1 MECTKNLSRRGLTF
15 FLFNYFAGLVLLFR
29 PFFLLV
35 CGGTFLD
42 KYKVILS
49 VNAVKCVAFCIFKLI
64 STVFFRRAYE
74 YEKKANE
81 EQVEQKKAMEKN
93 LISMA
98 REIERLRAEHLNAE
112 RRTRGLGSL
121 SLPLLMFMGRLGFFS
136 HM

>member
-1 MECTKNLSRRGLTF
+1 MWWH
-15 FLFNYFAGLVLLFR
+15 
-29 PFFLLV
+29 
-35 CGGTFLD
+35 
-42 KYKVILS
+42 ILGQIQGDIVS
-49 VNAVKCVAFCIFKLI
+49 YAVKCVAFCIFKLI

-121 SLPLLMFMGRLGFFS
+121 SPSFNVHG
-136 HM
+136 